1 MSSTDKAALLAA
13 INSSVQAPKS
23 QSKNQATR
31 DAQGLQQR
39 GINQRM
45 AHDLVSNA
53 SRQVDMREVQPQGYQ
68 HQGLD

>member
-13 INSSVQAPKS
+13 INSSVQAPKA

-39 GINQRM
+39 GINQRV

-53 SRQVDMREVQPQGYQ
+53 SR
-68 HQGLD
+68 